1 MAGPGPV
8 CVIGHARPDGDC
20 VGSQIAASRLLAHF
34 GVENFMANADR
45 VPHSLRYLQGSD
57 SISIFDRKALGDA
70 ALLYVDCADEGRVGP
85 KTSISLED
93 SRRLGNV
100 DHHISNTNFAEFNIV
115 DHGASATCE
124 VLAGIAFDLRIP
136 VDSGLAQAL
145 YTGVMT
151 DTGRFGFAATSSRV
165 FELCA
170 RLMECGASPQLA
182 AENLYE
188 NVSLARLK
196 LLERFLGTLEYACD
210 GKVCIGE
217 LRQRDF
223 LETGTSYLDTEG
235 FVDYARSVNDVSV
248 GVLLEE
254 RKATTKGSL
263 RAKRKEI
270 RVDRI
275 AAQFGGGG
283 HACAAAMSSS
293 LSLEELKS
301 GLIEFLRARV
311 D

>member
-1 MAGPGPV
+1 M
-8 CVIGHARPDGDC
+8 
-20 VGSQIAASRLLAHF
+20 GSQIAAHRILEHF
-34 GVENFMANADR
+34 QVESFMANADR
-45 VPHSLRYLQGSD
+45 VPSSLEYLEGSG
-57 SISIFDRKALGDA
+57 SISLFDRQAVGDA

-85 KTSISLED
+85 KTSIALED
-93 SRRLGNV
+93 SRRLGNI
-100 DHHISNTNFAEFNIV
+100 DHHISNTNFAEFNLV
-115 DHGASATCE
+115 DHQASATCE
-124 VLAGIAFDLRIP
+124 ILAGLALDLQ
-136 VDSGLAQAL
+136 VSMDSALAQAL
-145 YTGVMT
+145 YTGILT

-165 FELCA
+165 FEICA
-170 RLMECGASPQLA
+170 KLVEYGASPQAA

-210 GKVCIGE
+210 GNVCIGE

-235 FVDYARSVNDVSV
+235 FVDYARSVSDVSV

-254 RKATTKGSL
+254 RKSTTKGSL
-263 RAKRKEI
+263 RAKLENV

-293 LSLEELKS
+293 LSLEALKS
-301 GLIEFLRARV
+301 GLIEALRLRV
-311 D
+311 G